1 MNLARIHLFQWS
13 MLECEQRLRMTWI
26 AWVLVYLLTINPIVN
41 PLITSLIYAPYRMT
55 IKRFL
60 VNIPVGNRPLYQYGG
75 ASESAASLRRIR
87 QRRGSS
93 GGEHEMTSLRNT
105 ESVRVSISTE
115 LSRSDLPST
124 PTTPIKRN
132 PDDRRCSS
140 EEHARPKS
148 SIYPSHG
155 SVGSLNGNL

>member
-1 MNLARIHLFQWS
+1 
-13 MLECEQRLRMTWI
+13 
-26 AWVLVYLLTINPIVN
+26 
-41 PLITSLIYAPYRMT
+41 
-55 IKRFL
+55 RFL

-87 QRRGSS
+87 QRRGS
-93 GGEHEMTSLRNT
+93 GGDHEMASLSRNCT

-124 PTTPIKRN
+124 PSTPMKRN
-132 PDDRRCSS
+132 ADDRRCSS
-140 EEHARPKS
+140 EEHTRPKS